1 MAYDNEAIV
10 RHAYSLAEGNVLDG
24 RANPAGE

>member
-1 MAYDNEAIV
+1 MTYDNEAIV
-10 RHAYSLAEGNVLDG
+10 RHAYSLAEGNVLGG

>member
-10 RHAYSLAEGNVLDG
+10 RHAYHLAEGNVLGG
-24 RANPAGE
+24 RANHAGE